1 MSQAFE
7 NEFIGLTQH
16 TITLDELKLARRR
29 LREEFPALLTGN
41 HRRFLLG
48 LVSGQPEWHLMK
60 CAHLA
65 ELPAIR
71 WKLQN
76 LAKLKKSN
84 SRKFNQQIDTLR
96 ERLEK

>member
-1 MSQAFE
+1 
-7 NEFIGLTQH
+7 
-16 TITLDELKLARRR
+16 
-29 LREEFPALLTGN
+29 
-41 HRRFLLG
+41 
-48 LVSGQPEWHLMK
+48 MK

-65 ELPAIR
+65 ELPSIR

-84 SRKFNQQIDTLR
+84 SRKFNQQIDALR